1 MLLPCVVKRA
11 PHGAGSSMAIPARS
25 VAAIRAAS
33 FHFLASLFVAA
44 LAAALVF
51 LVWYPYPYREI
62 AGGRDLFFLVVGVDV
77 VCGPLLTLVLFNP
90 KKSRRELA
98 LDLSLVALVQLGALA
113 YGLYTVAMA
122 RPVYLVYEVDRFR
135 VVSVA
140 DIPEGQLKPELGGF
154 HLLPWDGPKIIGVR
168 EPRDV
173 DEKVKSIDLSMQ
185 GNEPSTRPDWW
196 ADYAL
201 SKKQV
206 LLRAKPVAE
215 LREKRP
221 NDKVTIEK
229 AVRDIGMTEE
239 NLAWVP
245 LTSFKSSDWVVFI
258 DKQSTEIKA
267 FAPVDGF

>member
-1 MLLPCVVKRA
+1 
-11 PHGAGSSMAIPARS
+11 MALS
-25 VAAIRAAS
+25 VRGMAAIRAAS

-51 LVWYPYPYREI
+51 FVWYPYPYREI
-62 AGGRDLFFLVVGVDV
+62 AGGRELFFLVVSVDV

-90 KKSRRELA
+90 KKSRRELT
-98 LDLSLVALVQLGALA
+98 LDLSLVALVQLAALA

-122 RPVYLVYEVDRFR
+122 RPVYLVFEVDRFR

-140 DIPEGQLKPELGGF
+140 DIAEGQLKPELGGL
-154 HLLPWDGPKIIGVR
+154 HVLPWDGPKVIGVR

-173 DEKVKSIDLSMQ
+173 DEKLKSIDLSLQ

-206 LLRAKPVAE
+206 LLRGKSVSD

-221 NDKVTIEK
+221 SNK
-229 AVRDIGMTEE
+229 AAIDRAVQDSGIAEE
-239 NLAWVP
+239 NLVWLP
-245 LTSFKSSDWVVFI
+245 LTSFKSTAWVVFF
-258 DKQSTEIKA
+258 DKQSAQIKA
-267 FAPVDGF
+267 YASVDGF